1 MKKTSI
7 LVSYLLAGGGLTAA
21 VGGIMGGIKLYA
33 NNNELGV
40 YNLDVASDTI
50 DETKQGELVY
60 ANFYNAQGENVAEF
74 KPLEDDKD
82 GKYGIFLNPKIKS
95 EKRVFTE
102 SEFADWFALNYN
114 RQTPIFEL
122 KLGVMKFVNE
132 YWDAISPSEF
142 LEYAK
147 WFTKNVAWGPDAL
160 TLEHFALKKGV
171 TRSGNNL
178 LLGQHSAV
186 RKEEAKI
193 EFYPDSFFG
202 SFPIYSELAG
212 RGNAPDNLTYKI
224 FEDAISKEAL
234 DEYFKK
240 IPQQQVLANY
250 DKSKVVAGIPA
261 ADLVKNEKIYLYDI
275 VKILKSSFTEDQ
287 EILAKLDKFKQPE
300 NFFVF
305 ENEGQTI
312 EDVKKK
318 FELAVLMF
326 AHENDIQLPK
336 NYSLNFPQDFGKTY
350 KIRDIYDTIR
360 SDLKNDENNVPR
372 GILSLELEDPDSDPT
387 PEDQKTPAN
396 RAETTDFFITQNVN
410 PDIITLIAA
419 ELATKVSQK
428 VDEIVKNGFY
438 DLYNINHPVGKTIGI
453 YQKDS
458 NNRLFFPL
466 GARSESP
473 SIEAQ
478 NEYLSEFDANL
489 WSSYQIKALKKL
501 SKTELEVELTDPKEP
516 EGSTKT
522 IKFNLD
528 PQNPDYAKNV
538 EEFNS
543 FKIAVDWKNRAI
555 PKVIQEIETLKDGKT
570 TTVYQLYGEIFDGLI
585 DKVLRDKLTNG
596 EDLVGTYVDFEIDPE
611 TGLKKYTT
619 KHGEF
624 VGYSHSSRI
633 PYIAL
638 LKASSPFFKTT
649 GINYLKYVGA
659 HEYGH
664 HQTLNYA
671 QDNSDPD
678 SNVVLNAISTN
689 AGLGLQSFYN
699 FDVLQLYLNAR
710 SSGLSL
716 RKASPSLNPED
727 KGIYPNFSFDN
738 GNNFESESQIF
749 GSNEN
754 QNIDELISKKSRR
767 FLQTIEGLKT
777 AADIRKLKLYD
788 LFLLNSIDPDSGTIN
803 PGTSGI
809 SKFFRNRNSTSQE
822 NTGDESDQETKKQ
835 KGFIN
840 SNDIQGIFSNS
851 LIDGAGNK
859 IQFDEQGKIRV
870 ADFEPSPDRRTFTN
884 LKVHLFYENGKPVI
898 DPLTF
903 NNPNSLPELQQKI
916 KQIQDEFENKIVKNF
931 RDNGWDSSPQS
942 FTRFSPSSPLFEKSL
957 KSILNNPVEN
967 QAFFG
972 TIIGQNPKNLKASV
986 EIPDSIFDLSKFLI
1000 EIQLSLSVPQSVADL
1015 AKELLEKEKTAGFKF
1030 LDFFKLFKGVQPD
1043 SSNDEISKAFEEFK
1057 KTLDFENKIQPLLNS
1072 MLNVS
1077 DHTNSDLFTNLNNI
1091 STFKDSLFSKIPQVV
1106 SFLERIYTIYFQ
1118 TLVQALSTKNA
1129 SSDQAAGI
1137 LTRFFAFNLNSELYK
1152 NLDKIIK
1159 FTDKDG
1165 KSIAPSHLLLSL
1177 DEFNILSPRN
1187 NPDIA
1192 QLTNGPI
1199 FSSLYYGKIISANG
1213 NQYYQNPKYDFNVRI
1228 QTQAQTQLDNV
1239 LDQSEFDEEKDLSE
1253 RWTSPLGKL
1262 LKFSNVSAKNPFFG
1276 IAQDFKFNV
1285 TGSEI
1290 DKSKIYLDAWDKT
1303 LFGFDYQ
1310 NNYFAHQNDNN
1321 QTVFSSISDF
1331 LEFISIDPFALKISK
1346 KGEGEFV
1353 RDWNFDYVNSK
1364 FDLYKYGF
1372 DKLSEKFKLKE
1383 NQTENSSLKWV
1394 KGEKFDSKFEKLL
1407 SIFDI
1412 SQEELQQNL
1421 QNFANTLM
1429 EAFEQS
1435 TLNLLIKNVKI
1446 DKKNIDHLFLSSVGF
1461 MGFKNFAR
1469 KTQQNLPATK
1479 FGKLTDINDKIKIA
1493 WLTFAGYDQTNS
1505 LVLDDESFVNSDL
1518 NDPEKSEVF
1527 RWLKDFLSQ
1536 AKIEAKDL
1544 DLFKLQYLV
1553 GTKTFVDYSLSRDS
1567 RIQQFQR
1574 MNSDLELSWF
1584 RAKNSARF
1592 ETKPDDF
1599 FSNYVYN
1606 FPESLTRDYIQIHY
1620 SPSDQT
1626 LDNIMPGYKNLSE
1639 SNTGNE
1645 YFVDAIY
1652 TRKWIKNFIPAFD
1665 IAQGFSQ
1672 TLISPFTNFFLANNV
1687 TSKNSEN
1694 LNSLYKNLTETFKK
1708 AQDQELYNQ
1717 SFVISQQ
1724 EQQEIAEIENQPKP
1738 DKFIDQTL
1746 FNIENQDK
1754 IQKIKNK
1761 NKTQKDEIF
1770 AQISVELSRILSAY
1784 KGELADSKKYSNGN
1798 IQPVVGNFRWRNGY
1812 INQNVSTNNGFF
1824 KDRFQRKVLNWE
1836 LYDDNLEPVED
1847 NTIRITNLKG
1857 EKVTNRPEA
1866 FWYYSLKTQGVGQRS
1881 LSGIWRDSK
1890 QDRVAFWG
1898 FLKNEDAAK
1907 AKYLTLEDEQTGQKF
1922 YIKLAS
1928 NATNNIFYLKKQ
1940 ADLST
1945 KWTLKDEGYSS
1956 WISSWSIIGE
1966 FKNALLRPGAEG
1978 LKKFRIYFS
1987 DENRQEIEGLFTLGK
2002 SKYLAENGKNFNL
2015 APTYIEQ
2022 KANQSFLVIRPQF
2035 K

>member
-40 YNLDVASDTI
+40 YNLDVSSDTI

-142 LEYAK
+142 LDYAK

-193 EFYPDSFFG
+193 EFFPDSFFG

-212 RGNAPDNLTYKI
+212 RGNGLDNLTYKI

-250 DKSKVVAGIPA
+250 DKTKVVAGIPA

-275 VKILKSSFTEDQ
+275 VKILKDSFADNQ
-287 EILAKLDKFKQPE
+287 EIIDKLDKFKGTE

-336 NYSLNFPQDFGKTY
+336 NYSLNFPQDFEKTY
-350 KIRDIYDTIR
+350 KIRDVSNKINPA
-360 SDLKNDENNVPR
+360 LKNDDNNVPR
-372 GILSLELEDPDSDPT
+372 GILSLDLEGLESDST
-387 PEDQKTPAN
+387 TEDQTTPAN
-396 RAETTDFFITQNVN
+396 GGTSIDFSLTQNVN
-410 PDIITLIAA
+410 PDISTLIVA
-419 ELATKVSQK
+419 ELTTKISQK

-466 GARSESP
+466 GARSDSP

-489 WSSYQIKALKKL
+489 WSAYQIKSLKKL
-501 SKTELEVELTDPKEP
+501 SKTELEVELIDPNDP

-528 PQNPDYAKNV
+528 PENPDYAKNV

-624 VGYSHSSRI
+624 IGYSHSSRI

-803 PGTSGI
+803 PGTSGV
-809 SKFFRNRNSTSQE
+809 SKFFRNRSQDLKSNTE
-822 NTGDESDQETKKQ
+822 NESSQNVEKQ
-835 KGFIN
+835 TGFIN
-840 SNDIQGIFSNS
+840 SNDIQGIFANS
-851 LIDGAGNK
+851 LTDGAGNK
-859 IQFDEQGKIRV
+859 IQFDEQGKIHV
-870 ADFEPSPDRRTFTN
+870 ADFVPNPDEGTFDN
-884 LKVHLFYENGKPVI
+884 LQVHLFYENGKPVI

-903 NNPNSLPELQQKI
+903 RNPNSLVELQQKI

-931 RDNGWDSSPQS
+931 RDNGWDSTPQS
-942 FTRFSPSSPLFEKSL
+942 FTRFSPSSPFFEKSL
-957 KSILNNPVEN
+957 KSILHNPVEN
-967 QAFFG
+967 EAFFG
-972 TIIGQNPKNLKASV
+972 TIIGRNPENLKVSV
-986 EIPDSIFDLSKFLI
+986 EIPDSVFNLSQFLS
-1000 EIQLSLSVPQSVADL
+1000 QVQRARSAPKPVADL
-1015 AKELLEKEKTAGFKF
+1015 AKQLLEKEKSTGFNF
-1030 LDFFKLFKGVQPD
+1030 LDFFKLFKGTQ
-1043 SSNDEISKAFEEFK
+1043 SSSSTELSKIFEEFQK
-1057 KTLDFENKIQPLLNS
+1057 RLDLQNKIQELLDSIINLS
-1072 MLNVS
+1072 NQK
-1077 DHTNSDLFTNLNNI
+1077 DSDLHANLQNI
-1091 STFKDSLFSKIPQVV
+1091 STFKDSLFRRIAEIV
-1106 SFLERIYTIYFQ
+1106 STLHALYTAYFR
-1118 TLVQALSTKNA
+1118 TLVTSLSTKDAN
-1129 SSDQAAGI
+1129 SDFAARV
-1137 LTRFFAFNLNSELYK
+1137 LTRAFSNQLESELYK
-1152 NLDKIIK
+1152 NVDKIIK
-1159 FTDKDG
+1159 FTDNSG
-1165 KSIAPSHLLLSL
+1165 KSITPSHLFLSL
-1177 DEFNILSPRN
+1177 DEFYILSPTN

-1199 FSSLYYGKIISANG
+1199 FSSLYYGKIISVNG

-1239 LDQSEFDEEKDLSE
+1239 LDQSEFDDEKDLSE

-1262 LKFSNVSAKNPFFG
+1262 LKFSNVTPQNPFFG

-1285 TGSEI
+1285 KDSKI
-1290 DKSKIYLDAWDKT
+1290 DGSKIYLDAWDKT

-1310 NNYFAHQNDNN
+1310 NNYFAYQNNNN
-1321 QTVFSSISDF
+1321 QTEFSSISDF

-1346 KGEGEFV
+1346 KAEGEFV

-1364 FDLYKYGF
+1364 FDLYKYSL
-1372 DKLSEKFKLKE
+1372 DNLSKKFKLKE
-1383 NQTENSSLKWV
+1383 NQAENSALKWT
-1394 KGEKFDSKFEKLL
+1394 KDEKFESKYQKLL

-1412 SQEELQQNL
+1412 SEEELQQNL

-1446 DKKNIDHLFLSSVGF
+1446 DNKNIDHLFLSSVGF

-1479 FGKLTDINDKIKIA
+1479 FGKLTNINDKIRIP

-1518 NDPEKSEVF
+1518 NDPKKSEVF
-1527 RWLKDFLSQ
+1527 GWLKDFLSQ
-1536 AKIEAKDL
+1536 AEIEAKDL

-1553 GTKTFVDYSLSRDS
+1553 GTRTFVDYSLGRDS

-1592 ETKPDDF
+1592 ETRPDDF

-1606 FPESLTRDYIQIHY
+1606 FPESLTRDFVQVHY

-1626 LDNIMPGYKNLSE
+1626 LDNIMPGYKNISE

-1665 IAQGFSQ
+1665 IAQGYSQ
-1672 TLISPFTNFFLANNV
+1672 TLLSPFTNFFLTNNV

-1717 SFVISQQ
+1717 SFVISQK
-1724 EQQEIAEIENQPKP
+1724 EQKEIAEIESQDKP
-1738 DKFIDQTL
+1738 EKFIDQVLT
-1746 FNIENQDK
+1746 NIENQDK

-1761 NKTQKDEIF
+1761 NKTQRDEIF

-1784 KGELADSKKYSNGN
+1784 KGELADSKKYSSGN

-1836 LYDDNLEPVED
+1836 LYDDNLNPVED

-1898 FLKNEDAAK
+1898 FLKNEDAEK

-1987 DENRQEIEGLFTLGK
+1987 DQNRQEIEGLFTLGK

>member
-40 YNLDVASDTI
+40 YNLDVSSDTI

-82 GKYGIFLNPKIKS
+82 GKYGIFLNPNIKS

-142 LEYAK
+142 LDYAK

-186 RKEEAKI
+186 RKEETKI

-212 RGNAPDNLTYKI
+212 RGNGLDNLTYKI
-224 FEDAISKEAL
+224 FHDAISKEAL
-234 DEYFKK
+234 DEYFRK

-250 DKSKVVAGIPA
+250 DKSKVIAGIPA
-261 ADLVKNEKIYLYDI
+261 TDLVKNETIYLYDL
-275 VKILKSSFTEDQ
+275 VKILKNSFAEDQ
-287 EILAKLDKFKQPE
+287 AILAKLEKIKEPE
-300 NFFVF
+300 NFLVF
-305 ENEGQTI
+305 NNAGQTI
-312 EDVKKK
+312 EDVQKK
-318 FELAVLMF
+318 FELAILMF
-326 AHENDIQLPK
+326 AHEKEIQLPK
-336 NYSLNFPQDFGKTY
+336 NYSFKFPEDFKKTY
-350 KIRDIYDTIR
+350 KIRDISNTI
-360 SDLKNDENNVPR
+360 SPALKNDDNNVPR
-372 GILSLELEDPDSDPT
+372 GVLTLDLEDPETIVDS
-387 PEDQKTPAN
+387 
-396 RAETTDFFITQNVN
+396 ETENQPDKPKELTNFILTQNVN
-410 PDIITLIAA
+410 PDISTLIAA
-419 ELATKVSQK
+419 ELATKISEK
-428 VDEIVKNGFY
+428 VNEIVKNGFY
-438 DLYNINHPVGKTIGI
+438 DLYNIDHPVGKTIGI
-453 YQKDS
+453 YQKS
-458 NNRLFFPL
+458 PENRLFFPL
-466 GARSESP
+466 GSGTESP

-478 NEYLSEFDANL
+478 NEFLAEFDANL
-489 WSSYQIKALKKL
+489 WSSYQIKSVKKL
-501 SKTELEVELTDPKEP
+501 SNHELEVELTDPKDP

-528 PQNPDYAKNV
+528 PSDPNYAQNL
-538 EEFNS
+538 EEFDS

-555 PKVIQEIETLKDGKT
+555 PKVIQEIETLKDGQTVK
-570 TTVYQLYGEIFDGLI
+570 VYQLYGEIFDGLI
-585 DKVLRDKLTNG
+585 DKVLKHKSTNG
-596 EDLVGTYVDFEIDPE
+596 ENLVGTYVDSEVDPN
-611 TGLKKYTT
+611 TGLKSYTT
-619 KHGEF
+619 KTGEF
-624 VGYSHSSRI
+624 IGYSHSSRI

-678 SNVVLNAISTN
+678 LNVVLNALSTN
-689 AGLGLQSFYN
+689 TGISLQSFYN
-699 FDVLQLYLNAR
+699 FDVLQQYLNAR

-716 RKASPSLNPED
+716 RKATPSLNPED
-727 KGIYPNFSFDN
+727 KGIYPNFSFDSE
-738 GNNFESESQIF
+738 NNFEDESKIF
-749 GSNEN
+749 GAKEN
-754 QNIDELISKKSRR
+754 QDLDKLISKKSRR
-767 FLQTIEGLKT
+767 FLQTIDGLQT

-803 PGTSGI
+803 PGISGA

-822 NTGDESDQETKKQ
+822 NTEDTSDQETKKQ
-835 KGFIN
+835 NGFIN
-840 SNDIQGIFSNS
+840 SNDIQSIFANS
-851 LIDGAGNK
+851 LTDGAGNK
-859 IQFDEQGKIRV
+859 IEFDAQGKIRV
-870 ADFEPSPDRRTFTN
+870 ADFEVGADRRTFTN

-903 NNPNSLPELQQKI
+903 KDPESLSELQAKI
-916 KQIQDEFENKIVKNF
+916 REIQNNFEANIVKSF
-931 RDNGWDSSPQS
+931 RDNGWDSSAQS
-942 FTRFSPSSPLFEKSL
+942 FTRFSPSSPAFEKTL
-957 KSILNNPVEN
+957 DSILHNPAEN

-972 TIIGQNPKNLKASV
+972 TIIGENPQNLKASV
-986 EIPDSIFDLSKFLI
+986 EISDAVFDLSKFLE
-1000 EIQLSLSVPQSVADL
+1000 EIQLSLSVPPSVATL

-1030 LDFFKLFKGVQPD
+1030 LDFFSLFKGVQSD
-1043 SSNDEISKAFEEFK
+1043 SSNPITQAFQQLQQSIDLEK
-1057 KTLDFENKIQPLLNS
+1057 RVKPLLNS
-1072 MLNVS
+1072 MINVS
-1077 DHTNSDLFTNLNNI
+1077 GQTNLDLHTNLNNI
-1091 STFKDSLFSKIPQVV
+1091 STFKDSLFKKIPEIV
-1106 SFLERIYTIYFQ
+1106 SFLETLYTIYFRA
-1118 TLVQALSTKNA
+1118 LVRNLSSK
-1129 SSDQAAGI
+1129 SDSAAQI
-1137 LTRFFAFNLNSELYK
+1137 LTRAFAFSLNSALYE

-1159 FTDKDG
+1159 FTDQNG
-1165 KSIAPSHLLLSL
+1165 QSILPSRLFATL
-1177 DEFNILSPRN
+1177 DNFNSLSPRN
-1187 NPDIA
+1187 DSIF

-1199 FSSLYYGKIISANG
+1199 FASSYFGKIISVNG
-1213 NQYYQNPKYDFNVRI
+1213 SQYYQNPKYDFYAGV
-1228 QTQAQTQLDNV
+1228 QAQTKLDNV
-1239 LDQSEFDEEKDLSE
+1239 LDQSEFNQQEQDLSK
-1253 RWTSPLGKL
+1253 RWTSPLGNL
-1262 LKFSNVSAKNPFFG
+1262 LKFSEVSAEKPLFG
-1276 IAQDFKFNV
+1276 IAEDFRFNV
-1285 TGSEI
+1285 SGTTI

-1303 LFGFDYQ
+1303 VFGFDYE
-1310 NNYFAHQNDNN
+1310 NNYFAYQNENR
-1321 QTVFSSISDF
+1321 QTEFSSISDF
-1331 LEFISIDPFALKISK
+1331 IEFISIDPFALKISK
-1346 KGEGEFV
+1346 INGEFV
-1353 RDWNFDYVNSK
+1353 RNWDFDYVNSK
-1364 FDLYKYGF
+1364 FDLYKYSF
-1372 DKLSEKFKLKE
+1372 DNLSKNFKLKQ
-1383 NQTENSSLKWV
+1383 NQTGNSVPKWN
-1394 KGEKFDSKFEKLL
+1394 KEEKFDSKIQQLL

-1421 QNFANTLM
+1421 QKFANDLM

-1435 TLNLLIKNVKI
+1435 TLNLLIKNTKI
-1446 DKKNIDHLFLSSVGF
+1446 DNKNIDHLFLSSVGF

-1469 KTQQNLPATK
+1469 KTRAALPSTK
-1479 FGKLTDINDKIKIA
+1479 FGKLTNFDRIKIS
-1493 WLTFAGYDQTNS
+1493 WLDFATFDETNS
-1505 LVLDDESFVNSDL
+1505 LALDEESFVDSDL
-1518 NDPEKSEVF
+1518 NDPENSEVF
-1527 RWLKDFLSQ
+1527 RWIKGFLEQ
-1536 AKIEAKDL
+1536 KNIDATNL
-1544 DLFKLQYLV
+1544 DLFKLQYLI
-1553 GTKTFVDYSLSRDS
+1553 GTKTIVDYTISNS
-1567 RIQQFQR
+1567 IVQQFQR
-1574 MNSDLELSWF
+1574 MNTDLELSWL
-1584 RAKNSARF
+1584 RSKNSARF
-1592 ETKPDDF
+1592 ETRPDDF

-1606 FPESLTRDYIQIHY
+1606 FPESLTRDFIQIHY
-1620 SPSDQT
+1620 SPSDET
-1626 LDNIMPGYKNLSE
+1626 LDNIMPGYKNISE

-1665 IAQGFSQ
+1665 IAQAYSQ
-1672 TLISPFTNFFLANNV
+1672 TLISPFTNYFLANYV

-1694 LNSLYKNLTETFKK
+1694 LNTLYQNLTQTFKK
-1708 AQDQELYNQ
+1708 AQDQQLYDQ
-1717 SFVISQQ
+1717 ILGLSEQ
-1724 EQQEIAEIENQPKP
+1724 EKVEIEKIQGEEVPE
-1738 DKFIDQTL
+1738 KFIDKTL
-1746 FNIENQDK
+1746 KNIENQGR
-1754 IQKIKNK
+1754 IQEVNAKIKS
-1761 NKTQKDEIF
+1761 QKDEIF
-1770 AQISVELSRILSAY
+1770 AQTSIELSRVLSAY
-1784 KGELADSKKYSNGN
+1784 KGELGDSQTFSRSN

-1847 NTIRITNLKG
+1847 QTIRITNLKG

-1890 QDRVAFWG
+1890 QDKVAFWG
-1898 FLKNEDAAK
+1898 FLKNEDAQK

-1922 YIKLAS
+1922 YIKLVS
-1928 NATNNIFYLKKQ
+1928 DSTNNIFYLKKQ

-1966 FKNALLRPGAEG
+1966 FKNALLRPGIDG

-1987 DENRQEIEGLFTLGK
+1987 DENRQEIKDLFTLGN

-2022 KANQSFLVIRPQF
+2022 KSNQSFLVIRPQF

>member
-40 YNLDVASDTI
+40 YNLDVTSDTI

-60 ANFYNAQGENVAEF
+60 ANFFNAQGENVAAF
-74 KPLEDDKD
+74 VPVEDDKD
-82 GKYGIFLNPKIKS
+82 GKYEILLNPKIQS

-102 SEFADWFALNYN
+102 SEFADWFAINYN

-142 LEYAK
+142 LDYAK

-186 RKEEAKI
+186 RKEEARI
-193 EFYPDSFFG
+193 EFFPDSFFG

-234 DEYFKK
+234 DEYFRK

-250 DKSKVVAGIPA
+250 DKTKVVAGIPA

-275 VKILKSSFTEDQ
+275 VKILKGTFGDNQ
-287 EILAKLDKFKQPE
+287 EILDKLEKFKEPE

-312 EDVKKK
+312 DDVKKK
-318 FELAVLMF
+318 FELATLMF

-336 NYSLNFPQDFGKTY
+336 NYSLNFPQDFEKTY
-350 KIRDIYDTIR
+350 KIHDISDTIR
-360 SDLKNDENNVPR
+360 ASLKNDENNTPR
-372 GILSLELEDPDSDPT
+372 GILSLKLEDPESDST
-387 PEDQKTPAN
+387 SEDQKTPAN
-396 RAETTDFFITQNVN
+396 DQDTTDFFITQNVN

-419 ELATKVSQK
+419 ELATKISQK

-438 DLYNINHPVGKTIGI
+438 DLYNLNHPVGKTIGI

-466 GARSESP
+466 GTRSESP

-478 NEYLSEFDANL
+478 NEYLSEFDTNL
-489 WSSYQIKALKKL
+489 WSSYQIKSLKKL
-501 SKTELEVELTDPKEP
+501 SKTELEVELTDPNDA

-528 PQNPDYAKNV
+528 PENPNYAKNV

-596 EDLVGTYVDFEIDPE
+596 EDLVGTYVDFDIDPE

-619 KHGEF
+619 KRGEF

-727 KGIYPNFSFDN
+727 KGIYPNFSFDSE
-738 GNNFESESQIF
+738 NNFESESQIF

-809 SKFFRNRNSTSQE
+809 SKFFRNRNQDLKSNSE
-822 NTGDESDQETKKQ
+822 NESSENIEKQ
-835 KGFIN
+835 TGFID
-840 SNDIQGIFSNS
+840 SSDVQGIFANS
-851 LIDGAGNK
+851 LTDGAGNK
-859 IQFDEQGKIRV
+859 IQFDEEGKIRV
-870 ADFEPSPDRRTFTN
+870 ADFEPGPDRTTFTN

-903 NNPNSLPELQQKI
+903 KNPNSLGELQQKI
-916 KQIQDEFENKIVKNF
+916 KQIQDEFDNKIVKNF

-957 KSILNNPVEN
+957 QSILHNPVEN

-972 TIIGQNPKNLKASV
+972 TIIGQNPQNLKVSV
-986 EIPDSIFDLSKFLI
+986 EIPDSVFDLSQFLTQV
-1000 EIQLSLSVPQSVADL
+1000 QLSLTAPQPVANL
-1015 AKELLEKEKTAGFKF
+1015 ANELLNKQGSLGFKF
-1030 LDFFKLFKGVQPD
+1030 DDFFKLLKGTQP
-1043 SSNDEISKAFEEFK
+1043 SSSDELSQVFKAFQESFNFR
-1057 KTLDFENKIQPLLNS
+1057 DVIQPLLDSIITISNQ
-1072 MLNVS
+1072 
-1077 DHTNSDLFTNLNNI
+1077 DGSDLHANLINI
-1091 STFKDSLFSKIPQVV
+1091 SIFKDSLFKRITQIV
-1106 SFLERIYTIYFQ
+1106 STLKTLYTVYFQ
-1118 TLVQALSTKNA
+1118 TLAKALSLDSQN
-1129 SSDQAAGI
+1129 SDSAVET
-1137 LTRFFAFNLNSELYK
+1137 LTRAFSNRLEFELYK
-1152 NLDKIIK
+1152 NVDKFIK

-1165 KSIAPSHLLLSL
+1165 KSISPSHLFVSL
-1177 DEFNILSPRN
+1177 DEFYISTPN
-1187 NPDIA
+1187 NEDFW

-1199 FSSLYYGKIISANG
+1199 FAGSYFGKIISVNG

-1228 QTQAQTQLDNV
+1228 QTQAQSQLDNV
-1239 LDQSEFDEEKDLSE
+1239 LDQSDFDNEDENLST

-1262 LKFSNVSAKNPFFG
+1262 LKFSSVTDEKPFFG

-1285 TGSEI
+1285 LNSKI

-1310 NNYFAHQNDNN
+1310 NNYFAYQNNNN
-1321 QTVFSSISDF
+1321 QTEFSSIADF

-1364 FDLYKYGF
+1364 FDLYKYSF
-1372 DKLSEKFKLKE
+1372 DNLSKNFKFKE
-1383 NQTENSSLKWV
+1383 NQAENSLPRWT
-1394 KGEKFDSKFEKLL
+1394 KGEKFDSKIEKLL

-1421 QNFANTLM
+1421 QNFANMLM

-1479 FGKLTDINDKIKIA
+1479 FGKLTDINDKIKIS
-1493 WLTFAGYDQTNS
+1493 WLTFAGFDETNS

-1527 RWLKDFLSQ
+1527 GWLKDFLSQ

-1553 GTKTFVDYSLSRDS
+1553 GTKTFVDYGVGKIN

-1620 SPSDQT
+1620 SPSDKT
-1626 LDNIMPGYKNLSE
+1626 LDNIMPGYKNISE

-1672 TLISPFTNFFLANNV
+1672 TLISPFTNFFLTNNV

-1694 LNSLYKNLTETFKK
+1694 LNALYKNLTETFKK

-1717 SFVISQQ
+1717 SFVISQK
-1724 EQQEIAEIENQPKP
+1724 EQKEIAEIENQPKP
-1738 DKFIDQTL
+1738 QKFIDQTL
-1746 FNIENQDK
+1746 TNIENQDK

-1761 NKTQKDEIF
+1761 NKIQKDEIF

-1784 KGELADSKKYSNGN
+1784 KGELADSKKYSDGN
-1798 IQPVVGNFRWRNGY
+1798 IQPVVGSFRWRNSY

-1898 FLKNEDAAK
+1898 FLKNEDAEK
-1907 AKYLTLEDEQTGQKF
+1907 AKYLTLEDEQTAQKF

-1928 NATNNIFYLKKQ
+1928 NDTNNIFYLKKQ

-1987 DENRQEIEGLFTLGK
+1987 DENRHEIEGLFTLGK

>member
-40 YNLDVASDTI
+40 YNLDVTSDTI
-50 DETKQGELVY
+50 HETKQGELVY
-60 ANFYNAQGENVAEF
+60 ANFFNAQGENVAAF
-74 KPLEDDKD
+74 VPVEDSKD
-82 GKYGIFLNPKIKS
+82 GKYEILLNPKIKS

-102 SEFADWFALNYN
+102 SEFADWFAINYN

-147 WFTKNVAWGPDAL
+147 WFTKNVSWGPDAL

-186 RKEEAKI
+186 RKEEARI

-212 RGNAPDNLTYKI
+212 RGNGADNLTYKI

-250 DKSKVVAGIPA
+250 DKTKVVAGIPA

-275 VKILKSSFTEDQ
+275 VKILKNSFDDNP
-287 EILAKLDKFKQPE
+287 EILAKLEKFRQPE

-318 FELAVLMF
+318 FELAILMF

-336 NYSLNFPQDFGKTY
+336 NYSLNFPQDFEKTY

-360 SDLKNDENNVPR
+360 SDLKNDENNTPR

-396 RAETTDFFITQNVN
+396 GAETTDFFITQNVN

-419 ELATKVSQK
+419 ELATKISQK

-438 DLYNINHPVGKTIGI
+438 DLYNLNHPVGKTIGI
-453 YQKDS
+453 YQKTPE
-458 NNRLFFPL
+458 NRLFFPL

-489 WSSYQIKALKKL
+489 WSSYQIKSLKKL
-501 SKTELEVELTDPKEP
+501 SNTELEVELIDTKNP

-528 PQNPDYAKNV
+528 PENSDYAKNV

-596 EDLVGTYVDFEIDPE
+596 EDLVGTYVDFEIDPQ

-619 KHGEF
+619 KRGEF

-754 QNIDELISKKSRR
+754 QNIDDLISKKSRR

-803 PGTSGI
+803 PGTSGV

-822 NTGDESDQETKKQ
+822 NTEDESDQDTKKQ

-840 SNDIQGIFSNS
+840 SNDIQGIFANS
-851 LIDGAGNK
+851 LTDGAGNK
-859 IQFDEQGKIRV
+859 IQFDDQGKIRV
-870 ADFEPSPDRRTFTN
+870 ADFEPSPDRTTFSN

-903 NNPNSLPELQQKI
+903 QNPNSLRELQQKI
-916 KQIQDEFENKIVKNF
+916 KAIQDDFDNKIVKNF

-957 KSILNNPVEN
+957 NSILHNPVEN

-972 TIIGQNPKNLKASV
+972 TIIGQNPQNLKASV
-986 EIPDSIFDLSKFLI
+986 EIPDSVFDLSKFLI

-1030 LDFFKLFKGVQPD
+1030 LDFFKLFKGVQAD
-1043 SSNDEISKAFEEFK
+1043 SSNEIAQAFQKLQNELNLK
-1057 KTLDFENKIQPLLNS
+1057 SRVLPLLNS
-1072 MLNVS
+1072 MINVS
-1077 DHTNSDLFTNLNNI
+1077 DHTNSDLHTNLTNI
-1091 STFKDSLFSKIPQVV
+1091 SAFKDSLFSKIPQIV
-1106 SFLERIYTIYFQ
+1106 SFLEGIYTIYFQ

-1129 SSDQAAGI
+1129 SSNQAAGI

-1159 FTDKDG
+1159 FTDQNG
-1165 KSIAPSHLLLSL
+1165 KSIDPSHLFLSL
-1177 DEFNILSPRN
+1177 DEFNILSPN
-1187 NPDIA
+1187 NPDISN
-1192 QLTNGPI
+1192 LTNGPI
-1199 FSSLYYGKIISANG
+1199 FSSLHFGKIISVNG

-1239 LDQSEFDEEKDLSE
+1239 LDQSEFDEKKDLST

-1262 LKFSNVSAKNPFFG
+1262 LKFSNVSAENPFFG

-1285 TGSEI
+1285 SGSEI

-1310 NNYFAHQNDNN
+1310 NNYFAYQNDNN
-1321 QTVFSSISDF
+1321 QTEFSSISDF

-1364 FDLYKYGF
+1364 FDLYKYSL
-1372 DKLSEKFKLKE
+1372 DNLSKKFKLKE
-1383 NQTENSSLKWV
+1383 NQAENSALKWT
-1394 KGEKFDSKFEKLL
+1394 KGEKFDSKIEKLL

-1412 SQEELQQNL
+1412 SEEELQQNL

-1469 KTQQNLPATK
+1469 KTHTNLPATK
-1479 FGKLTDINDKIKIA
+1479 FGKLTDINDKIKIS
-1493 WLTFAGYDQTNS
+1493 WLTFAGFDQTNS
-1505 LVLDDESFVNSDL
+1505 LVLDNESFVNSDL

-1527 RWLKDFLSQ
+1527 GWLKDFLSQ
-1536 AKIEAKDL
+1536 ANIEAKDL

-1553 GTKTFVDYSLSRDS
+1553 GTKTFVDYSVGRDS

-1620 SPSDQT
+1620 SPSDKT

-1665 IAQGFSQ
+1665 IAQGYSQ
-1672 TLISPFTNFFLANNV
+1672 TLISPFTNFFLSNYV

-1708 AQDQELYNQ
+1708 AQDQELYNK

-1724 EQQEIAEIENQPKP
+1724 EQQEIAEIENQDKP
-1738 DKFIDQTL
+1738 EKFIDQTL

-1898 FLKNEDAAK
+1898 FLKNEDAEK

>member
-7 LVSYLLAGGGLTAA
+7 LISYLLAGGGLAGTAA
-21 VGGIMGGIKLYA
+21 GIMGGIKLYA

-50 DETKQGELVY
+50 NEIKQDQLVF
-60 ANFYNAQGENVAEF
+60 ANFLNAQGEQIATF
-74 KPLEDDKD
+74 APLEDNKD
-82 GKYGIFLNPKIKS
+82 GKYGIFLNPKIQS

-102 SEFADWFALNYN
+102 SEFEDWFAINYN

-122 KLGVMKFVNE
+122 QLGVMKFVNE

-147 WFTKNVAWGPDAL
+147 WFNKNVSWGPDAL

-186 RKEEAKI
+186 RKEETKI

-212 RGNAPDNLTYKI
+212 KGNGLDNLTYKI
-224 FEDAISKEAL
+224 FHDAISKESL

-250 DKSKVVAGIPA
+250 DKTKVIAGIPA
-261 ADLVKNEKIYLYDI
+261 TDLVKNETIYLYD
-275 VKILKSSFTEDQ
+275 VVQILKNSFAED
-287 EILAKLDKFKQPE
+287 EGILAKLEKIKEPE
-300 NFFVF
+300 NFLVF
-305 ENEGQTI
+305 NNAGQTI
-312 EDVKKK
+312 EDVQKK
-318 FELAVLMF
+318 FELAILMF
-326 AHENDIQLPK
+326 AHEKEIQLPK
-336 NYSLNFPQDFGKTY
+336 NYSFKFPEDFKKTY
-350 KIRDIYDTIR
+350 KIRDISNTINPA
-360 SDLKNDENNVPR
+360 LKNDDSNVPR
-372 GILSLELEDPDSDPT
+372 GVLTLDLEDPEATVDS
-387 PEDQKTPAN
+387 ESENQPAKAKELTN
-396 RAETTDFFITQNVN
+396 FILTQNVN
-410 PDIITLIAA
+410 PDISTLIAA
-419 ELATKVSQK
+419 ELATKISQK

-438 DLYNINHPVGKTIGI
+438 DLYNIDHPVGKTIGI
-453 YQKDS
+453 YQKS
-458 NNRLFFPL
+458 PENRLFFPL
-466 GARSESP
+466 GSGTESP

-478 NEYLSEFDANL
+478 NEFLAEFDASL
-489 WSSYQIKALKKL
+489 WSSYQIKSVKKL
-501 SKTELEVELTDPKEP
+501 SNHELEVELTDPKDS

-528 PQNPDYAKNV
+528 PTSPNYAQSL
-538 EEFNS
+538 EEFDS

-555 PKVIQEIETLKDGKT
+555 PKVIQEIETLKDGQTVK
-570 TTVYQLYGEIFDGLI
+570 VYQLYGEIFDGLI
-585 DKVLRDKLTNG
+585 DKVLKHKSTNG
-596 EDLVGTYVDFEIDPE
+596 ENLVGTYVDSEVDPD

-619 KHGEF
+619 KTGEF
-624 VGYSHSSRI
+624 IGYSHSSRI

-678 SNVVLNAISTN
+678 LNVVLNALSTN
-689 AGLGLQSFYN
+689 TGISLQSFYN
-699 FDVLQLYLNAR
+699 FDVLQQYLNAR

-716 RKASPSLNPED
+716 RKATPSLNPED
-727 KGIYPNFSFDN
+727 KGIYPNFSFDSE
-738 GNNFESESQIF
+738 NNFEDESKIF
-749 GSNEN
+749 GAKEN
-754 QNIDELISKKSRR
+754 QDLDNLISKKSRR
-767 FLQTIEGLKT
+767 FLQTIDGLKT

-803 PGTSGI
+803 PGISGT
-809 SKFFRNRNSTSQE
+809 SKFFRNRNSTAQE
-822 NTGDESDQETKKQ
+822 FTEDESNQEAKKQ
-835 KGFIN
+835 KGFID
-840 SNDIQGIFSNS
+840 SNDIQGIFANS
-851 LIDGAGNK
+851 LTDGAGNK
-859 IQFDEQGKIRV
+859 IEFDDQGKIRV
-870 ADFEPSPDRRTFTN
+870 ADFEIGADQRTFTN

-903 NNPNSLPELQQKI
+903 KDPESLSELQAKI
-916 KQIQDEFENKIVKNF
+916 REIQNNFEANIVKSF
-931 RDNGWDSSPQS
+931 RDNGWDSSAQS
-942 FTRFSPSSPLFEKSL
+942 FTRFSPSSPDFEKTL
-957 KSILNNPVEN
+957 NSILHNPVEN

-972 TIIGQNPKNLKASV
+972 TIIGGNPQNLTATV
-986 EIPDSIFDLSKFLI
+986 EITDSVFDLSKFLR
-1000 EIQLSLSVPQSVADL
+1000 EIQFSLSVPQGVANL
-1015 AKELLEKEKTAGFKF
+1015 AKDLLEKEQTAGFKF
-1030 LDFFKLFKGVQPD
+1030 LDFFKLLSGVQLD
-1043 SSNDEISKAFEEFK
+1043 SSNSISQAFQQLQER
-1057 KTLDFENKIQPLLNS
+1057 LNLGNRLPQLLNA

-1077 DHTNSDLFTNLNNI
+1077 GQTNSDLHTNLNNI
-1091 STFKDSLFSKIPQVV
+1091 STFKDSLFSRIPQVV
-1106 SFLERIYTIYFQ
+1106 SFLETLYTLYFRA
-1118 TLVQALSTKNA
+1118 LVGALSTNDA
-1129 SSDQAAGI
+1129 NSNSVAQI
-1137 LTRFFAFNLNSELYK
+1137 LTRAFAFSLNSALYE

-1165 KSIAPSHLLLSL
+1165 KSVLPSHLFVTL
-1177 DEFNILSPRN
+1177 DNFNSLSPRN
-1187 NPDIA
+1187 ASIL

-1199 FSSLYYGKIISANG
+1199 FASSYFGKIISVNG
-1213 NQYYQNPKYDFNVRI
+1213 SQYYQNPKYDFYAGV
-1228 QTQAQTQLDNV
+1228 QAQTKLDNV
-1239 LDQSEFDEEKDLSE
+1239 LDQSEFDQQEQDLSK
-1253 RWTSPLGKL
+1253 RWTSPLGNL
-1262 LKFSNVSAKNPFFG
+1262 LKFSQITAQKPLFG
-1276 IAQDFKFNV
+1276 IAEDFKFNV
-1285 TGSEI
+1285 SGTEI

-1303 LFGFDYQ
+1303 VFGFDYQ
-1310 NNYFAHQNDNN
+1310 NNYFAYQNEQN
-1321 QTVFSSISDF
+1321 QTEFTSISDF
-1331 LEFISIDPFALKISK
+1331 IEFISIDPFALKISK
-1346 KGEGEFV
+1346 INGEFV
-1353 RDWNFDYVNSK
+1353 RNWDFDYVNSK
-1364 FDLYKYGF
+1364 FDLYKYSF
-1372 DKLSEKFKLKE
+1372 DNLSKNFKLKQ
-1383 NQTENSSLKWV
+1383 NQTGNSVPKWN
-1394 KGEKFDSKFEKLL
+1394 KDEKFDSKIQQLL

-1421 QNFANTLM
+1421 QKFANDLM

-1435 TLNLLIKNVKI
+1435 TLNLLIKNTKI
-1446 DKKNIDHLFLSSVGF
+1446 DNKNIDHLFLSSVGF

-1469 KTQQNLPATK
+1469 KTRATLPSTK
-1479 FGKLTDINDKIKIA
+1479 FGKLTNFDRIKIS
-1493 WLTFAGYDQTNS
+1493 WLDFATFDETNS
-1505 LVLDDESFVNSDL
+1505 LALDEESFVDSDL
-1518 NDPEKSEVF
+1518 NDPENSEVF
-1527 RWLKDFLSQ
+1527 RWIKGFLEQ
-1536 AKIEAKDL
+1536 KNIDATNL
-1544 DLFKLQYLV
+1544 DLFKLQYLI
-1553 GTKTFVDYSLSRDS
+1553 GTKTIVDYTISNS
-1567 RIQQFQR
+1567 IVQQFQR
-1574 MNSDLELSWF
+1574 MNTDLELSWL
-1584 RAKNSARF
+1584 RSKNSARF
-1592 ETKPDDF
+1592 ETRPDDF

-1606 FPESLTRDYIQIHY
+1606 FPESLTRDFIQIHY
-1620 SPSDQT
+1620 SPSDDT
-1626 LDNIMPGYKNLSE
+1626 LDNIMPGYKNISE

-1665 IAQGFSQ
+1665 IAQAYSQ
-1672 TLISPFTNFFLANNV
+1672 TLISPFTNYFLTNYV

-1694 LNSLYKNLTETFKK
+1694 LNTLYQNLTQTFQK
-1708 AQDQELYNQ
+1708 AQDQQLYDQILEL
-1717 SFVISQQ
+1717 SEQ
-1724 EQQEIAEIENQPKP
+1724 EKVEIEKIQGEEVPE
-1738 DKFIDQTL
+1738 KFIDKTL
-1746 FNIENQDK
+1746 KNIENQGR
-1754 IQKIKNK
+1754 IQEVNAKIKS
-1761 NKTQKDEIF
+1761 QKDDIF
-1770 AQISVELSRILSAY
+1770 AQTSIELSRVLSAY
-1784 KGELADSKKYSNGN
+1784 KGELGDSQTFSRSN

-1847 NTIRITNLKG
+1847 QTIRMTNLKG

-1890 QDRVAFWG
+1890 QDKVAFWG

-1907 AKYLTLEDEQTGQKF
+1907 AKYLTLEDEQTAQKF
-1922 YIKLAS
+1922 YIKLVS
-1928 NATNNIFYLKKQ
+1928 DSTNNIFYLKRQ

-1966 FKNALLRPGAEG
+1966 FKNALLRPGIDG
-1978 LKKFRIYFS
+1978 LKRFRIYFS
-1987 DENRQEIEGLFTLGK
+1987 DENRQEIKDLFTLGN

-2022 KANQSFLVIRPQF
+2022 KSNQSFLVIRPQF

>member
-40 YNLDVASDTI
+40 YNLDVTSDTI

-60 ANFYNAQGENVAEF
+60 ANFFNAQGENVAAF
-74 KPLEDDKD
+74 APVEDGKD
-82 GKYGIFLNPKIKS
+82 GKYEILLNPKIKS

-102 SEFADWFALNYN
+102 SEFADWFAINYN

-147 WFTKNVAWGPDAL
+147 WFTKNVSWGPDAL

-186 RKEEAKI
+186 RKEEARI
-193 EFYPDSFFG
+193 EFFPDSFFG

-261 ADLVKNEKIYLYDI
+261 TDLVKNEKIYLYDI
-275 VKILKSSFTEDQ
+275 VKILKDTFANDEG
-287 EILAKLDKFKQPE
+287 ILAKLEKIKGPE

-318 FELAVLMF
+318 FELAALMF

-336 NYSLNFPQDFGKTY
+336 NYSLNFPQDFEKTY
-350 KIRDIYDTIR
+350 KIRDISNKINPA
-360 SDLKNDENNVPR
+360 LKNDENNTPR
-372 GILSLELEDPDSDPT
+372 GVLSLDLEGLESDST
-387 PEDQKTPAN
+387 SEDQTTPAN
-396 RAETTDFFITQNVN
+396 GETSIDFLLTQNVN
-410 PDIITLIAA
+410 SDISTLIAA
-419 ELATKVSQK
+419 ELATKISQK

-466 GARSESP
+466 GVGSESP

-489 WSSYQIKALKKL
+489 WSAYQIQALKKL
-501 SKTELEVELTDPKEP
+501 SNTELEVELTDPNDP
-516 EGSTKT
+516 EGLTKT

-528 PQNPDYAKNV
+528 PENPDYAKNV

-619 KHGEF
+619 KRGEF

-727 KGIYPNFSFDN
+727 KGIYPNFSFDSE
-738 GNNFESESQIF
+738 NNFESESQIF

-803 PGTSGI
+803 PGTSGV

-822 NTGDESDQETKKQ
+822 NTGDESDQDTKKQ

-840 SNDIQGIFSNS
+840 SNDIQGIFANS
-851 LIDGAGNK
+851 LTDGAGNK
-859 IQFDEQGKIRV
+859 IQFDEEGKIRV
-870 ADFEPSPDRRTFTN
+870 ADFEPNPDEGTFDN
-884 LKVHLFYENGKPVI
+884 LQVHLFYENGKPVI

-903 NNPNSLPELQQKI
+903 NNPNSLRELQQKI

-957 KSILNNPVEN
+957 KSILHNPVEN

-972 TIIGQNPKNLKASV
+972 TIIGQNPQNLSVSV
-986 EIPDSIFDLSKFLI
+986 EIPDSVFDLSQFLTQ
-1000 EIQLSLSVPQSVADL
+1000 IQRLPNAPRSVANL
-1015 AKELLEKEKTAGFKF
+1015 AKELLDKEKSARFKL
-1030 LDFFKLFKGVQPD
+1030 LDFFKLFKGTQTT
-1043 SSNDEISKAFEEFK
+1043 SSSEISKIFEEFQK
-1057 KTLDFENKIQPLLNS
+1057 QLDLQNKIQQLLDSIISISNQ
-1072 MLNVS
+1072 N
-1077 DHTNSDLFTNLNNI
+1077 DSDLYSNLTNI
-1091 STFKDSLFSKIPQVV
+1091 STFRDSLFRRIAQIV
-1106 SFLERIYTIYFQ
+1106 STLQTLYTVYFQ
-1118 TLVQALSTKNA
+1118 TLVKSLSSTN
-1129 SSDQAAGI
+1129 SENSDFAARL
-1137 LTRFFAFNLNSELYK
+1137 LTRVFSNRLESELYE

-1165 KSIAPSHLLLSL
+1165 KSIAPSHLFLSL
-1177 DEFNILSPRN
+1177 DEFRILSPED

-1199 FSSLYYGKIISANG
+1199 FANSYFGKIISVNG

-1239 LDQSEFDEEKDLSE
+1239 LDQSEFDEKQELSE

-1262 LKFSNVSAKNPFFG
+1262 LKFSNVTAEKPFFG
-1276 IAQDFKFNV
+1276 IAEDFRFNV
-1285 TGSEI
+1285 SDSKI
-1290 DKSKIYLDAWDKT
+1290 DSSKIYLDAWDKT
-1303 LFGFDYQ
+1303 LFGFDYK
-1310 NNYFAHQNDNN
+1310 NNYFAYQNEKNE
-1321 QTVFSSISDF
+1321 TVFSSISDF

-1364 FDLYKYGF
+1364 FDFYKYSF
-1372 DKLSEKFKLKE
+1372 DNLSKKFKLKE
-1383 NQTENSSLKWV
+1383 NQAENSALKWT
-1394 KGEKFDSKFEKLL
+1394 KDEKFESKIEKLL

-1412 SQEELQQNL
+1412 PEEELQQNL

-1469 KTQQNLPATK
+1469 KTQTNLPATK
-1479 FGKLTDINDKIKIA
+1479 FGKLTDINDKIRIA
-1493 WLTFAGYDQTNS
+1493 WLTFAGFDQTNS

-1536 AKIEAKDL
+1536 ANIEAKDL

-1553 GTKTFVDYSLSRDS
+1553 GTKTFVDYSVGRSS

-1592 ETKPDDF
+1592 ETRPDDF

-1606 FPESLTRDYIQIHY
+1606 FPESLTRDFVQVHY
-1620 SPSDQT
+1620 SPSDKT
-1626 LDNIMPGYKNLSE
+1626 LDNIMPGFKNISE

-1645 YFVDAIY
+1645 YFVDSIY

-1665 IAQGFSQ
+1665 IAQGYSQ
-1672 TLISPFTNFFLANNV
+1672 TLISPFTNFFLTNYV

-1724 EQQEIAEIENQPKP
+1724 EQQEIAEIESQDKP
-1738 DKFIDQTL
+1738 EKFIDQVLT
-1746 FNIENQDK
+1746 NIENQDK

-1761 NKTQKDEIF
+1761 NKIQKDEIF

-1784 KGELADSKKYSNGN
+1784 KGELADSKKYSDGN
-1798 IQPVVGNFRWRNGY
+1798 IQPVVGSLRWRNSY

-1898 FLKNEDAAK
+1898 FLKNEDAEK

-1928 NATNNIFYLKKQ
+1928 NDTNNIFYLKKQ

-1987 DENRQEIEGLFTLGK
+1987 DENRHEIEGLFTLGK

-2022 KANQSFLVIRPQF
+2022 KSNQSFLVIRPQF

>member
-40 YNLDVASDTI
+40 YNLDVTSDTI

-60 ANFYNAQGENVAEF
+60 ANFFNAQGENVAAF
-74 KPLEDDKD
+74 VPVEDSKD
-82 GKYGIFLNPKIKS
+82 GKYEILLNPKIKS

-102 SEFADWFALNYN
+102 SEFADWFAINYN

-147 WFTKNVAWGPDAL
+147 WFTKNVSWGPDAL

-186 RKEEAKI
+186 RKEEARI

-212 RGNAPDNLTYKI
+212 RGNGADNLTYKI

-250 DKSKVVAGIPA
+250 DKTKVVAGIPA

-275 VKILKSSFTEDQ
+275 VKILKGTFANDQ
-287 EILAKLDKFKQPE
+287 GILDKLEKFKDPE

-305 ENEGQTI
+305 DNEGQTI

-336 NYSLNFPQDFGKTY
+336 NYSLNFPQDFEKTY
-350 KIRDIYDTIR
+350 KIRDISNTI
-360 SDLKNDENNVPR
+360 SPAFKNDDNNVPR
-372 GILSLELEDPDSDPT
+372 GVLSLDLEGLDSDST
-387 PEDQKTPAN
+387 SEDQTTPAN
-396 RAETTDFFITQNVN
+396 GKKTTDFLLTQNVN
-410 PDIITLIAA
+410 PDISTLIAA
-419 ELATKVSQK
+419 ELATKISQK

-458 NNRLFFPL
+458 ENRLFFPL
-466 GARSESP
+466 GAGSESP

-489 WSSYQIKALKKL
+489 WSSYQIKSLKKL
-501 SKTELEVELTDPKEP
+501 SNTELEVELIDQKDP
-516 EGSTKT
+516 EGPTKT

-528 PQNPDYAKNV
+528 PQDANYAKNV

-596 EDLVGTYVDFEIDPE
+596 EDLVGTHVDFEIDPE

-619 KHGEF
+619 KRGEF

-803 PGTSGI
+803 PGTSGV

-822 NTGDESDQETKKQ
+822 NTENESDQETKKQ
-835 KGFIN
+835 TGFIN
-840 SNDIQGIFSNS
+840 SNDIQGIFGNS
-851 LIDGAGNK
+851 LTDGAGNK
-859 IQFDEQGKIRV
+859 IQFDEEGKIRV
-870 ADFEPSPDRRTFTN
+870 ADFEPNPEEGTFEN

-903 NNPNSLPELQQKI
+903 KNPNSLRELQQKI
-916 KQIQDEFENKIVKNF
+916 KAIQDDFEDKIVKNF

-957 KSILNNPVEN
+957 QSILHNPVEN

-972 TIIGQNPKNLKASV
+972 TIIGQSPQNLKVGV
-986 EIPDSIFDLSKFLI
+986 EIPDSVFDLSQFLTQ
-1000 EIQLSLSVPQSVADL
+1000 IQRLPNAPRSVANL
-1015 AKELLEKEKTAGFKF
+1015 AKELLDKEKSAGFK
-1030 LDFFKLFKGVQPD
+1030 LHDFFKLFKGTQTT
-1043 SSNDEISKAFEEFK
+1043 SSNEISKIFEEFQK
-1057 KTLDFENKIQPLLNS
+1057 QLDLQNKIQSLLDSIISISNQNDS
-1072 MLNVS
+1072 
-1077 DHTNSDLFTNLNNI
+1077 NLYRNLANI
-1091 STFKDSLFSKIPQVV
+1091 STFRDSLFRRIAQIV
-1106 SFLERIYTIYFQ
+1106 STLQTLYTVYFQ
-1118 TLVQALSTKNA
+1118 TLVKSLSSTN
-1129 SSDQAAGI
+1129 SENSDFAARL
-1137 LTRFFAFNLNSELYK
+1137 LTRVFSNRLESELYE

-1165 KSIAPSHLLLSL
+1165 KSIAPSHLFLSL
-1177 DEFNILSPRN
+1177 DEFRILSPED

-1199 FSSLYYGKIISANG
+1199 FANSYFGKIISANG

-1239 LDQSEFDEEKDLSE
+1239 LDQSEFDEKQELSE

-1262 LKFSNVSAKNPFFG
+1262 LKFSNVTAEKPFFG
-1276 IAQDFKFNV
+1276 IAEDFKFNV
-1285 TGSEI
+1285 S
-1290 DKSKIYLDAWDKT
+1290 DSKIDNSKIFLDAWDKT

-1310 NNYFAHQNDNN
+1310 NNYFAYQNEKN
-1321 QTVFSSISDF
+1321 QTEFSSISDF

-1364 FDLYKYGF
+1364 FDLYKYSF

-1383 NQTENSSLKWV
+1383 NQTENLSSKWT

-1412 SQEELQQNL
+1412 SREQLQQNL
-1421 QNFANTLM
+1421 QNFANHLM

-1469 KTQQNLPATK
+1469 KTQTNLPTTK

-1493 WLTFAGYDQTNS
+1493 WLTFSGFDETNS

-1553 GTKTFVDYSLSRDS
+1553 GTKTFVDYSVGRNS

>member
-74 KPLEDDKD
+74 KPLEGDKD

-186 RKEEAKI
+186 RKEEARI
-193 EFYPDSFFG
+193 EFFPDSFFG

-261 ADLVKNEKIYLYDI
+261 TDLVKNEKIYLYDI
-275 VKILKSSFTEDQ
+275 VKILKDTFANDEG
-287 EILAKLDKFKQPE
+287 ILAKLEKIKGPE

-318 FELAVLMF
+318 FELAALMF

-336 NYSLNFPQDFGKTY
+336 NYSLNFPQDFEKTY
-350 KIRDIYDTIR
+350 KIRDV
-360 SDLKNDENNVPR
+360 SDKINSASKNDDNNVPR
-372 GILSLELEDPDSDPT
+372 GILSLDLEGLETDSTLEDQT
-387 PEDQKTPAN
+387 TPAN
-396 RAETTDFFITQNVN
+396 AGTSIDFQLTQNVN
-410 PDIITLIAA
+410 PDISTLIVA
-419 ELATKVSQK
+419 ELATKISQK

-466 GARSESP
+466 GSGSDSP

-489 WSSYQIKALKKL
+489 WSAYQIKSLKKL
-501 SKTELEVELTDPKEP
+501 SKTELEVELIDSKDPEIP
-516 EGSTKT
+516 TKT

-528 PQNPDYAKNV
+528 PQDANYAKNV

-596 EDLVGTYVDFEIDPE
+596 EDLVGTYVDFEIDQE

-727 KGIYPNFSFDN
+727 KGIYPNFSFDSE
-738 GNNFESESQIF
+738 NNFESESQIF
-749 GSNEN
+749 GAQEN
-754 QNIDELISKKSRR
+754 QDLDKLISKKSRR
-767 FLQTIEGLKT
+767 FLQTIDGLKT

-803 PGTSGI
+803 PGISGA

-822 NTGDESDQETKKQ
+822 NTENESDQETKKQ

-840 SNDIQGIFSNS
+840 SNDIQGIFANS
-851 LIDGAGNK
+851 LTDGAGNK
-859 IQFDEQGKIRV
+859 IQFDDQGKIHV
-870 ADFEPSPDRRTFTN
+870 ADFEVGSDRRTFKN

-903 NNPNSLPELQQKI
+903 NNPESLGELQQKI

-931 RDNGWDSSPQS
+931 RDNGWDSSAQS
-942 FTRFSPSSPLFEKSL
+942 FARFSPSSPDFEKTL
-957 KSILNNPVEN
+957 NSILHNPVEN

-972 TIIGQNPKNLKASV
+972 SIIGNNPQNLKASV
-986 EIPDSIFDLSKFLI
+986 EIPDSVFDLSKFLI
-1000 EIQLSLSVPQSVADL
+1000 EIQLSPSVPDSVANL
-1015 AKELLEKEKTAGFKF
+1015 AKELLEKEKTAGFRF
-1030 LDFFKLFKGVQPD
+1030 LDFFKLFKGVQTD
-1043 SSNDEISKAFEEFK
+1043 SSNEISKAFQDLQ
-1057 KTLDFENKIQPLLNS
+1057 KTLDLGNRLPLLLNA
-1072 MLNVS
+1072 MLSVS
-1077 DHTNSDLFTNLNNI
+1077 SQTNSDLHTNLNNI

-1106 SFLERIYTIYFQ
+1106 SFLETLYTIYFR
-1118 TLVQALSTKNA
+1118 TLVQALSKNGT
-1129 SSDQAAGI
+1129 SSDQAARI
-1137 LTRFFAFNLNSELYK
+1137 LTRAFTLNLNSELYK

-1159 FTDKDG
+1159 FTDQNG
-1165 KSIAPSHLLLSL
+1165 Q
-1177 DEFNILSPRN
+1177 NVSPRQLFVTLENFNELPQTQQN
-1187 NPDIA
+1187 NLSI
-1192 QLTNGPI
+1192 LTNGPI
-1199 FSSLYYGKIISANG
+1199 FASSYFGKIISVNG
-1213 NQYYQNPKYDFNVRI
+1213 NQYYQNPKYDFYTGV
-1228 QTQAQTQLDNV
+1228 QTQTKIDNV
-1239 LDQSEFDEEKDLSE
+1239 LDQSEFDHTKQLSE
-1253 RWTSPLGKL
+1253 RWTSPLGNL
-1262 LKFSNVSAKNPFFG
+1262 LKFSQVSVQKPLFG
-1276 IAQDFKFNV
+1276 IAEDFKFNV
-1285 TGSEI
+1285 SGGQI
-1290 DKSKIYLDAWDKT
+1290 DNSKIYLDAWDKT
-1303 LFGFDYQ
+1303 VFGFDYE
-1310 NNYFAHQNDNN
+1310 NNYFAYQNEKNE
-1321 QTVFSSISDF
+1321 TEFSSISDF

-1346 KGEGEFV
+1346 KSEGEFV

-1364 FDLYKYGF
+1364 FDLYKYSF
-1372 DKLSEKFKLKE
+1372 DKLSKNFKLKE
-1383 NQTENSSLKWV
+1383 NQTENSMPKWT
-1394 KGEKFDSKFEKLL
+1394 KGEKFETKYQKLL
-1407 SIFDI
+1407 SLFDI
-1412 SQEELQQNL
+1412 SEEDLQQNL

-1435 TLNLLIKNVKI
+1435 TLNLLIKNTKI
-1446 DKKNIDHLFLSSVGF
+1446 DNKNIDHLFLSSVGF

-1469 KTQQNLPATK
+1469 KTRPTLPATK
-1479 FGKLTDINDKIKIA
+1479 FGKLTNFDRIVIGGVE
-1493 WLTFAGYDQTNS
+1493 FAGLDETNS
-1505 LVLDDESFVNSDL
+1505 LVLDEESFVDSDL
-1518 NDPEKSEVF
+1518 NDSEKSEVF
-1527 RWLKDFLSQ
+1527 RWIKGFLAQKNIDASN
-1536 AKIEAKDL
+1536 L

-1553 GTKTFVDYSLSRDS
+1553 GTKTVVDYTIPSL
-1567 RIQQFQR
+1567 FQR
-1574 MNSDLELSWF
+1574 FQWMNTDLELSWL

-1592 ETKPDDF
+1592 ETRPDDF

-1606 FPESLTRDYIQIHY
+1606 FPESLTRDFIQIHY

-1626 LDNIMPGYKNLSE
+1626 LDNIMPGYKNISE

-1652 TRKWIKNFIPAFD
+1652 TRKWIRNFIPAFD
-1665 IAQGFSQ
+1665 IAQGYSQ
-1672 TLISPFTNFFLANNV
+1672 TLLSPFTNFFLTNSV

-1717 SFVISQQ
+1717 SFVISQK
-1724 EQQEIAEIENQPKP
+1724 EQQEIAEIETQDKP
-1738 DKFIDQTL
+1738 QKFIDQVL
-1746 FNIENQDK
+1746 ANIENQDE
-1754 IQKIKNK
+1754 IQKIKSKNK
-1761 NKTQKDEIF
+1761 NQKDEIF

-1784 KGELADSKKYSNGN
+1784 KGELADSKKYSSGN

-1898 FLKNEDAAK
+1898 FLKNEDAEK

-1987 DENRQEIEGLFTLGK
+1987 DQNRQEIEGLFTLGK